1 MPEVIIK
8 FKRTKIIELT
18 FNREL
23 TEEEIDKI
31 EAGSFDPDDYQYEF
45 QGHQDVTHKDWDGYD
60 IEFDEMEFGD
70 CDNDT
75 YDCIYSNSDIDSYR
89 QYLKE
94 QELFEEEAKILAK
107 DPDYIKP
114 HGKPLFKE

>member
-1 MPEVIIK
+1 MPEVILK

-31 EAGSFDPDDYQYEF
+31 EQGTLDPDEYDY
-45 QGHQDVTHKDWDGYD
+45 GSRRSSDVTHKDWDGYD
-60 IEFDEMEFGD
+60 TEFDKMEFGD

-94 QELFEEEAKILAK
+94 QELVLLKQINFS
-107 DPDYIKP
+107 
-114 HGKPLFKE
+114 